1 MPTNALLVL
10 CTCPDE
16 DSARTLSDS
25 LVQEKLAACVSIV
38 NPISSIFTWQGRI
51 DTEQESLLLIKTT
64 ETAYSALEQ
73 AIKQRHP
80 YEVPEIIAIP
90 VQRGSAEY
98 LNWIRENTCTD

>member
-80 YEVPEIIAIP
+80 YEIPEIIAIP

>member
-1 MPTNALLVL
+1 MPITTLLVL

-16 DSARTLSDS
+16 DSARRLSGF
-25 LVQEKLAACVSIV
+25 LVREKLAACVNIV
-38 NPISSIFTWQGRI
+38 NPISSIFAWQGRI

-64 ETAYSALEQ
+64 ETAYSALEKT
-73 AIKQRHP
+73 IKQQHP

-90 VQRGSAEY
+90 IQQGSMDY

>member
-1 MPTNALLVL
+1 MPNTTLLVL

-16 DSARTLSDS
+16 DSAKGLSAS
-25 LVQEKLAACVSIV
+25 LVEEKLAACVSIV
-38 NPISSIFTWQGRI
+38 NPISSIFTWQGKI

-80 YEVPEIIAIP
+80 YDVPEIIAIP
-90 VQRGSAEY
+90 VPGGSTEY

>member
-1 MPTNALLVL
+1 MQNRTLLVI

-16 DSARTLSDS
+16 DSARRLSES
-25 LVQEKLAACVSIV
+25 LVQGKLAACVNIV
-38 NPISSIFTWQGRI
+38 NPINSIFTWQGRI

-73 AIKQRHP
+73 AIKQQHP
-80 YEVPEIIAIP
+80 YELPEIIAIP
-90 VQRGSAEY
+90 VQTGSAEY

>member
-1 MPTNALLVL
+1 MPNTMLLVL

-16 DSARTLSDS
+16 GSARGLSES

-38 NPISSIFTWQGRI
+38 NPISSTFTWQGRI
-51 DTEQESLLLIKTT
+51 DSEQESLLLIKTT

-90 VQRGSAEY
+90 IQRGSAEY
-98 LNWIRENTCTD
+98 TNWIRENTCTD

>member
-1 MPTNALLVL
+1 MPSNALLVF

-51 DTEQESLLLIKTT
+51 DSEQESLLLIKTT

-90 VQRGSAEY
+90 IQRGSAEY
-98 LNWIRENTCTD
+98 TNWIRENTCTD

>member
-1 MPTNALLVL
+1 MPNTIFLVL

-16 DSARTLSDS
+16 DSARRLSGF
-25 LVQEKLAACVSIV
+25 LVQKKLAACISIV
-38 NPISSIFTWQGRI
+38 NPISSIFAWQGRI
-51 DTEQESLLLIKTT
+51 DTQQESLLLIKTT

-73 AIKQRHP
+73 AIKQQHP

-90 VQRGSAEY
+90 IHQGSMDY